1 MTTQDFEY
9 KEGEDYREID
19 GMWYWIDEE
28 HQGHILI
35 SEGVV
40 KKYNLSDCPSLM
52 ELEDDEYE
60 DWFEEEAA
68 V

>member
-1 MTTQDFEY
+1 MSKRVMVVLSLKRSKREIKNDDPRHEY

-35 SEGVV
+35 NEVVV
-40 KKYNLSDCPSLM
+40 KNIIFLI
-52 ELEDDEYE
+52 
-60 DWFEEEAA
+60 AQA
-68 V
+68 